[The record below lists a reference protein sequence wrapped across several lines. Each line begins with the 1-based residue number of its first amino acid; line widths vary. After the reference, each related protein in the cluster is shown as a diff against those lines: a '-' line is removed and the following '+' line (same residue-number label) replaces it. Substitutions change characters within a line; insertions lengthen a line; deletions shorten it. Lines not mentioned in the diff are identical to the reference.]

1 MKILC
6 VTPNVAVDRTLAV
19 PGFVAGTVWRAAS
32 VSASCGG
39 KGVNV
44 ARAVAS
50 LGHRATCAG
59 LLAGHG
65 GRLAAG
71 LAEAEG
77 LDAAWTWIEGETRTC
92 VIVVGADGETTV
104 INEAGTT
111 VSTGDWKRFVDDV
124 VSAANGVDA
133 VCIAGS
139 LPPGCPAGGLAGL
152 IAAAG
157 AGGRPVWVDTS
168 GPVLAEAV
176 AAGAAIKINGPE
188 AGVLLSR
195 PVAMVADAVEAA
207 SEIRHRGAVAAAVTL
222 GSDGAVLVT
231 DDGAWRARPPAVA
244 VVSAVGSGDCFLA
257 GLVTGLLDGRSPA
270 EALRLAIAAG
280 TANALQ
286 SAAGPIDTV
295 DLERIL
301 RATEAGSAS

>member
-6 VTPNVAVDRTLAV
+6 VTANVAVDRTLAV
-19 PGFVAGTVWRAAS
+19 PGFAAGAVWRAAS
-32 VSASCGG
+32 VTASCGG

-44 ARAVAS
+44 ARAVAC

-71 LAEAEG
+71 LAQAEG
-77 LDAAWTWIEGETRTC
+77 LDAAWTWIEGETRAC
-92 VIVVGADGETTV
+92 VIVVGASGETTV
-104 INEAGTT
+104 INEPGNA
-111 VSTGDWKRFVDDV
+111 VPAGDWNRFVDDV
-124 VSAANGVDA
+124 ASAADGTEA

-188 AGVLLSR
+188 AETLLGR
-195 PVAMVADAVEAA
+195 TVATVADAVDAA
-207 SEIRHRGAVAAAVTL
+207 TEIRHRGAVAAAVTL
-222 GSDGAVLVT
+222 GGVGAVLVT
-231 DDGAWRARPPAVA
+231 DDGVWRARPPAIA

-257 GLVTGLLDGRSPA
+257 GLTTGLLDGRTPV
-270 EALRLAIAAG
+270 EALRLAVAAG
-280 TANALQ
+280 TANALRT
-286 SAAGPIDTV
+286 AAGTV
-295 DLERIL
+295 DTDDVARIL
-301 RATEAGSAS
+301 RATESGSVS

>member
-6 VTPNVAVDRTLAV
+6 VTANVAVDRTLAV
-19 PGFVAGTVWRAAS
+19 PDFAAGAVWRAAS
-32 VSASCGG
+32 VTASCGG

-44 ARAVAS
+44 ARAVAC

-71 LAEAEG
+71 LAQAEG
-77 LDAAWTWIEGETRTC
+77 LDAAWTWVEGETRTC
-92 VIVVGADGETTV
+92 VIVVGAGGETTV
-104 INEAGTT
+104 INEPGTA
-111 VSTGDWKRFVDDV
+111 VPAGDWDRFVDDV
-124 VSAANGVDA
+124 ASAADGTDA

-152 IAAAG
+152 IAATG

-176 AAGAAIKINGPE
+176 AAGAGIKINGPE
-188 AGVLLSR
+188 AETLLVR
-195 PVAMVADAVEAA
+195 TVATVADAIEAA
-207 SEIRHRGAVAAAVTL
+207 TEIRHRGAVAAAVTL
-222 GSDGAVLVT
+222 GGVGAVLVT
-231 DDGAWRARPPAVA
+231 DDGAWRARPPAIA

-257 GLVTGLLDGRSPA
+257 GLTVGLLDGRPPA
-270 EALRLAIAAG
+270 GALRLAVAAG
-280 TANALQ
+280 TANALRT
-286 SAAGPIDTV
+286 AAGYVDTD
-295 DLERIL
+295 DLARIL
-301 RATEAGSAS
+301 RATESRSVS

>member
-19 PGFVAGTVWRAAS
+19 PGFAAGTVWRAAS

-44 ARAVAS
+44 ARALAC
-50 LGHRATCAG
+50 LGQRATCAG

-77 LDAAWTWIEGETRTC
+77 LDAVWTWIEGETRTC
-92 VIVVGADGETTV
+92 IIVVGADGETTV
-104 INEAGTT
+104 INEPGTT
-111 VSTGDWKRFVDDV
+111 VSTGDWNRFVDDV
-124 VSAANGVDA
+124 VSAANGADA
-133 VCIAGS
+133 ACIAGS
-139 LPPGCPAGGLAGL
+139 LPPGVPAGGLAGL

-157 AGGRPVWVDTS
+157 AGGRRVWVDTS

-176 AAGAAIKINGPE
+176 AARAAIKINGPE
-188 AGVLLSR
+188 AGALLGR
-195 PVAMVADAVEAA
+195 PVATVADAVEAA

-222 GSDGAVLVT
+222 GGDGAVLVT
-231 DDGAWRARPPAVA
+231 DDGAWQARPPAIA

-257 GLVTGLLDGRSPA
+257 GLVTGLLDGRPPA
-270 EALRLAIAAG
+270 EALRLAVAAG
-280 TANALQ
+280 TANALRT
-286 SAAGPIDTV
+286 AAGPIDTV

-301 RATEAGSAS
+301 RATEAGRAS